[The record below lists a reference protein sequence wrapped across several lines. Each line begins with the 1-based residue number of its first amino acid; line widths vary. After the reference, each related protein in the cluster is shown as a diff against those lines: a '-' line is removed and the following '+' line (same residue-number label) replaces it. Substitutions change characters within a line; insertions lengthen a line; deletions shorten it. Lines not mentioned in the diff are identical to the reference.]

1 MANKSKGKSTKKFI
15 KSELQGK
22 IIELT
27 QVQHLSNVML
37 RRHLGLEPDDKN
49 DKTYTGNE
57 EYIKELQ
64 RKLAK
69 AKANRNK

>member
-1 MANKSKGKSTKKFI
+1 MANKGKGKSTKKFI

-37 RRHLGLEPDDKN
+37 RRHLGLEPDDRN

-69 AKANRNK
+69 AKARRNA